1 MTFAR
6 VIVFVVCV
14 ASLAPATAYGAD
26 CSALSGAWVSYRLD
40 NLGKPAEHLDS
51 GSGSI
56 WDMFSSTPGGL
67 FQTPYVVKSSDGQAL
82 HGACVEVPGGV
93 GIIMG
98 ALPLSS
104 PSPSRELYTL
114 VPGDTPANDLIQVNG
129 FSYHRQ

>member
-6 VIVFVVCV
+6 GIVFVVCV

-40 NLGKPAEHLDS
+40 NLSNPAEYLDI

-56 WDMFSSTPGGL
+56 WDMFSPNSGGL
-67 FQTPYVVKSSDGQAL
+67 FQTPYVVKSRDGQAL
-82 HGACVEVPGGV
+82 HGACVEAPGGV

-104 PSPSRELYTL
+104 PSPSNELYTL
-114 VPGDTPANDLIQVNG
+114 VLGDTPASDIIQVNG